1 MNRAF
6 GEDNT
11 KYVNTSVSEMI
22 MERQLEKGVQIRSI
36 QYAIERIKADPEF
49 AKYAVFKPGPLS
61 NNESYIEEL
70 AGVYQRGLMEVD
82 QWIQD
87 SLEKENAI

>member
-11 KYVNTSVSEMI
+11 KYANTSVAEMVE
-22 MERQLEKGVQIRSI
+22 ERQQEKGVQIRSV
-36 QYAIERIKADPEF
+36 QYAIERIKDDPEF

-61 NNESYIEEL
+61 NDKGYIEEL

-87 SLEKENAI
+87 SLEKENAN